1 MSKKIKDRKWILGR
15 IDTKGTKLGYTH
27 DVSRSGNAVLFREH
41 GMLGEPDD
49 IGSFFKLIM
58 LKSNGISDITEL
70 SSFLKN
76 NSVRGKTRLRTS
88 SNFTLSDCQNIK
100 LLFCNFIPDGSLLT
114 ISLVGSKI
122 HELNARWHGESE
134 FVESIKNG
142 SVRIRLTKIDLQ
154 TGPKVTQDIILDQS
168 SELVAKY
175 LQLFEEVT
183 WDVEK
188 QKEILFGMGNYR
200 VWFGP
205 LFINGKLKK
214 NRLRMTIECKY
225 NREATNWE
233 DERGVGV
240 LEVVLK
246 PSNLKITGVREFW
259 RKKPSYLS
267 FIEELNDVKLIRP
280 KKYSNN
286 NWGKEPGLEQYAV
299 SPYNRN
305 SEGLIELGL
314 ALVYGAGRKIMVS
327 TETRGFIHIALNFGE
342 FPGSPEDI
350 FSRNEN
356 NFLCNSKNIYMN
368 FTADNK
374 RLVVLSYLPYSTRFD
389 GKSDNGGEYRVKSYD
404 IAGRYSEIERGKL
417 RREDAREKIKIRK
430 KRIDALTKAGL
441 PFHIAKLMAL
451 NEIED
456 DDGIELFRYLRSG
469 GIPGIN
475 INDQDPLE
483 LIDKFAFSSAI
494 SRENAKFLI
503 QNRQHIKLIKSIL
516 NGETSLDD
524 AKILLLDMNFQDYPE
539 AVERV
544 VDGADIITVAKIYGI
559 KPKEI
564 NHRKDSEKDENTKP
578 IKGIEGRIFRRKNR
592 F

>member
-1 MSKKIKDRKWILGR
+1 L
-15 IDTKGTKLGYTH
+15 
-27 DVSRSGNAVLFREH
+27 
-41 GMLGEPDD
+41 
-49 IGSFFKLIM
+49 
-58 LKSNGISDITEL
+58 
-70 SSFLKN
+70 
-76 NSVRGKTRLRTS
+76 
-88 SNFTLSDCQNIK
+88 
-100 LLFCNFIPDGSLLT
+100 
-114 ISLVGSKI
+114 
-122 HELNARWHGESE
+122 
-134 FVESIKNG
+134 
-142 SVRIRLTKIDLQ
+142 
-154 TGPKVTQDIILDQS
+154 
-168 SELVAKY
+168 
-175 LQLFEEVT
+175 
-183 WDVEK
+183 
-188 QKEILFGMGNYR
+188 
-200 VWFGP
+200 
-205 LFINGKLKK
+205 
-214 NRLRMTIECKY
+214 
-225 NREATNWE
+225 
-233 DERGVGV
+233 
-240 LEVVLK
+240 
-246 PSNLKITGVREFW
+246 
-259 RKKPSYLS
+259 
-267 FIEELNDVKLIRP
+267 IEELNEVKLIRP

-286 NWGKEPGLEQYAV
+286 NWGKEPELEQYALDDK
-299 SPYNRN
+299 
-305 SEGLIELGL
+305 GILLGI

-374 RLVVLSYLPYSTRFD
+374 RLVVFSNLPYSTRFD
-389 GKSDNGGEYRVKSYD
+389 GKSDNLRVKSYD

-564 NHRKDSEKDENTKP
+564 NHRKDSDKDENTKP

>member
-259 RKKPSYLS
+259 RKKPKGLS
-267 FIEELNDVKLIRP
+267 LIEELNEVKLIRP

-564 NHRKDSEKDENTKP
+564 NHRKDSDKDENTKP

>member
-1 MSKKIKDRKWILGR
+1 MSKKIKDRKWILDKIQNNENR
-15 IDTKGTKLGYTH
+15 RWYAH
-27 DVSRSGNAVLFREH
+27 DVSGSGNAVLLRES
-41 GMLGEPDD
+41 EDRD

-76 NSVRGKTRLRTS
+76 NSVRWNTRLRTS

-100 LLFCNFIPDGSLLT
+100 PLFCNFIPDGSLLS

-200 VWFGP
+200 VWFSHN
-205 LFINGKLKK
+205 FNGKLKK
-214 NRLRMTIECKY
+214 NRLKMSIECKY

-240 LEVVLK
+240 LEMELK
-246 PSNLKITGVREFW
+246 SSNLKITGVREFW
-259 RKKPSYLS
+259 RKKPWGVE
-267 FIEELNDVKLIRP
+267 FIEMAKEVKLTRP

-299 SPYNRN
+299 DGTQVRWLN
-305 SEGLIELGL
+305 GL

-327 TETRGFIHIALNFGE
+327 TEMRRFIHIALNFGE

-389 GKSDNGGEYRVKSYD
+389 GKSDNGKELRVNSYD
-404 IAGRYSEIERGKL
+404 VAGRYSEIERGKL
-417 RREDAREKIKIRK
+417 RREDASEKIKIRK

-441 PFHIAKLMAL
+441 PFHIAKLIAL

-456 DDGIELFRYLRSG
+456 DEGIELFRYLRSG

-494 SRENAKFLI
+494 TRENAKFLI

-524 AKILLLDMNFQDYPE
+524 AKYLLLDMNFQDYPE

-544 VDGADIITVAKIYGI
+544 VDGADKGTVAKIYGI
-559 KPKEI
+559 KMKEI
-564 NHRKDSEKDENTKP
+564 NHRKDSDKDENTKP
-578 IKGIEGRIFRRKNR
+578 IEGIEGRIFRRKNR

>member
-1 MSKKIKDRKWILGR
+1 MSKKIKDRKWIL
-15 IDTKGTKLGYTH
+15 DTIQNNKNRRWDAH
-27 DVSRSGNAVLFREH
+27 DVSSSGNAVLLRESED
-41 GMLGEPDD
+41 GD
-49 IGSFFKLIM
+49 IGSCFKLIM

-70 SSFLKN
+70 SSILKN
-76 NSVRGKTRLRTS
+76 NSVRWKTRPRTS

-100 LLFCNFIPDGSLLT
+100 PLFCNFIPDGSLFS

-122 HELNARWHGESE
+122 HELNTRWHGWSE

-188 QKEILFGMGNYR
+188 QKEILFGRGNYR
-200 VWFGP
+200 VWFHR
-205 LFINGKLKK
+205 FIRGEFEAFNHVT
-214 NRLRMTIECKY
+214 MSIECKY

-240 LEVVLK
+240 LEMELK
-246 PSNLKITGVREFW
+246 PSNLKITRVREFW
-259 RKKPSYLS
+259 RKKPRYVDK
-267 FIEELNDVKLIRP
+267 IEQLKEIKRP

-299 SPYNRN
+299 DEHRLGIDESK
-305 SEGLIELGL
+305 SGL

-327 TETRGFIHIALNFGE
+327 TEGRGFIHIALNFGE

-389 GKSDNGGEYRVKSYD
+389 GKSDNGKVLTVKSYD
-404 IAGRYSEIERGKL
+404 VAGRYSEIERGKL
-417 RREDAREKIKIRK
+417 RREDASGKIKIRK

-441 PFHIAKLMAL
+441 PFHIAKLIAL

-456 DDGIELFRYLRSG
+456 DEGIELFRYLRSG

-494 SRENAKFLI
+494 TRENAKFLI

-524 AKILLLDMNFQDYPE
+524 AKYLLLDMNFQEYPE

-544 VDGADIITVAKIYGI
+544 VEGADKETVAKIYGI
-559 KPKEI
+559 KMKEI
-564 NHRKDSEKDENTKP
+564 NHRKDSDKDENTKL
-578 IKGIEGRIFRRKNR
+578 IEGIEGRIFRRKNR

>member
-200 VWFGP
+200 VWFSH
-205 LFINGKLKK
+205 FFNGKLKK
-214 NRLRMTIECKY
+214 NHLRMSIECKY

-286 NWGKEPGLEQYAV
+286 NWGKEPELEQYALDDK
-299 SPYNRN
+299 
-305 SEGLIELGL
+305 GILLGI

-564 NHRKDSEKDENTKP
+564 NHRKDSDKDENTKP